1 MHCSCIMKK
10 WSVQIHFVLCLQR
23 RVNVFEKEEKK
34 KRKEEKK
41 VTSAD
46 CNTNFTDYT
55 CISIISLNLYFVFVF
70 TIQLY
75 LYLS

>member
-1 MHCSCIMKK
+1 MSTFASIEPNNALLMYYEDVVTGQCKYILFCA
-10 WSVQIHFVLCLQR
+10 LQR
-23 RVNVFEKEEKK
+23 RVSVFEKEEKK

-55 CISIISLNLYFVFVF
+55 CISIYIC
-70 TIQLY
+70 I
-75 LYLS
+75 